1 MPGPGTVGWN
11 LGLSKRL
18 HLHERAALRFEGTFT
33 NAPNH
38 VNLGDPNT
46 NIADNNFGLI
56 TGARGGE
63 VFGGG
68 RTGQV
73 AMRIEF

>member
-1 MPGPGTVGWN
+1 MLGPGTVGWN
-11 LGLSKRL
+11 LGLSKRVRIA
-18 HLHERAALRFEGTFT
+18 ENASLRLEGTFT
-33 NAPNH
+33 NAPNR

-73 AMRIEF
+73 AIRVEF